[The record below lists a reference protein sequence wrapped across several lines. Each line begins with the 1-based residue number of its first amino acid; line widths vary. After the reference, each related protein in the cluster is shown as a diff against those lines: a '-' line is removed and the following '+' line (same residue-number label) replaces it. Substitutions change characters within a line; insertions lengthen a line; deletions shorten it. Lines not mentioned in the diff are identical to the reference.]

1 MNNYLC
7 VPNFAIDFN
16 GDGAITISDISS
28 SLGYW
33 LKVPGR
39 FLIQSVHGSDLGNF
53 FELNVSSCD
62 NWISIVISFIVWGW
76 LFSILTK
83 KL

>member
-1 MNNYLC
+1 MNNRLC
-7 VPNFAIDFN
+7 VSNFAVDFN

-39 FLIQSVHGSDLGNF
+39 FLIQSIHNTELGNF
-53 FELNVSSCD
+53 FEINFHSCD
-62 NWISIVISFIVWGW
+62 NWVSIVFSFFVWMW
-76 LFSILTK
+76 LFSLLTK
-83 KL
+83 GR

>member
-7 VPNFAIDFN
+7 VSNFTADFN

-39 FLIQSVHGSDLGNF
+39 FLIQSIHETGLGIF
-53 FELNVSSCD
+53 FEVDINSCD
-62 NWISIVISFIVWGW
+62 NWVSIVFSFFIWISF
-76 LFSILTK
+76 FSLLTK
-83 KL
+83 LR